1 MAKNSKKLQKEVF
14 SAEFHK
20 FCRKNIQ
27 APMRELEKTRHNY
40 IFAICCV
47 IALLTIFAGIILTSA
62 YINESFNSDI
72 IQMLFG
78 IFAVGAFCCTTIAK
92 RYKTNAK
99 EIILPQL
106 LSYIGEFK
114 ILDKNNVSK
123 YLTSYLHGLDLISE
137 FNTSSFDDC
146 LHGTYNG
153 VELGISETELTYVT
167 RSGKHRHS
175 RPVFKGLF
183 VCFKSFKKFQYRTI
197 IKRDT
202 AFFLTGRE
210 KVSLEDP
217 EFESLYSVISDDQIE
232 ARYLITPAFMNRMVE
247 LNKKG
252 IGRMMTVSFEE
263 DNVNI
268 AISSSKDWFEIP
280 LFKPATDIV
289 NYRAIILE
297 LISIFSIIDTL
308 KLDQNIGA

>member
-27 APMRELEKTRHNY
+27 TPMRELEKTRHNY

-289 NYRAIILE
+289 NYRAIIHE
-297 LISIFSIIDTL
+297 LINIFSIIDTL

>member
-27 APMRELEKTRHNY
+27 APMRELEKTRHNC
-40 IFAICCV
+40 IFLICF
-47 IALLTIFAGIILTSA
+47 IITLLTIIEGVILTSA
-62 YINESFNSDI
+62 YINESFNLDMIEILFAI
-72 IQMLFG
+72 IV
-78 IFAVGAFCCTTIAK
+78 VGTICCIAIAK
-92 RYKTNAK
+92 RYKTLAK
-99 EIILPQL
+99 DIILPQL

-114 ILDKNNVSK
+114 ILDKNNVSN

-167 RSGKHRHS
+167 GSGKHRHS

-197 IKRDT
+197 IKRET
-202 AFFLTGRE
+202 AFSLTGRE

>member
-14 SAEFHK
+14 SAEFMK

-40 IFAICCV
+40 IFAIYCV
-47 IALLTIFAGIILTSA
+47 ITILTIFASTIVILS
-62 YINESFNSDI
+62 YINESINSDI
-72 IQMLFG
+72 IQILFAIIAGG
-78 IFAVGAFCCTTIAK
+78 IFCCTTIAK
-92 RYKTNAK
+92 KYKTNAK

-106 LSYIGEFK
+106 LSYIGEFR
-114 ILDKNNVSK
+114 ILDKNNVSN
-123 YLTSYLHGLDLISE
+123 YLTSYLHGLDLIPT

-167 RSGKHRHS
+167 GSGKNRRS
-175 RPVFKGLF
+175 RTVFKGLF

-197 IKRDT
+197 IKRET
-202 AFFLTGRE
+202 AFSITERE

-217 EFESLYSVISDDQIE
+217 EFESLYNVISDDQIE